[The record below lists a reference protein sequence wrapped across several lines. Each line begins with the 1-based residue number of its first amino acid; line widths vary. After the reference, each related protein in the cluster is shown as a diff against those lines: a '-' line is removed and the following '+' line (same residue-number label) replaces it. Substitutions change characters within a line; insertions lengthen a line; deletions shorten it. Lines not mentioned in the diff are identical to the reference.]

1 MKGKHQNPLKHLL
14 ATAIGDRLRSKIHR
28 LVDWEPLVDAEPGCT
43 AIIGMC
49 SRLPEVLAANIRCLN
64 KFRWPDLKRVLVV
77 VDCEETTDLRK
88 LEAETRSACSGLKIE
103 FLFYSPKQAAIAKSI
118 NLGFVYSWLSWCIAL
133 KCTNTK
139 HVLIHDYDA
148 LVLSSSLGERYRVFA
163 DSGSAVQGIT
173 WYQGNGVEAAD
184 HLATT
189 FEAFVDTKWLRSRRP
204 VELFNKVRNVGG
216 RSIDFDTTLD
226 IQHRLLTPEQRT
238 MMPMNVDALMHPSQ
252 MICQYTMFRH
262 SPAAELPCFS
272 IPMIPFFIYL
282 SGRTA
287 AIETATMAIK
297 QGDICN
303 IDLLNDG
310 TCFNLSKMDIPQ
322 VDWLLK
328 QAVQACGALQIP
340 PSRAIYEYG
349 TALYGLI
356 GTPTQDVWRGD
367 FTSKQRSWIQEAQNS

>member
-1 MKGKHQNPLKHLL
+1 MKGKHKNPLKHLF
-14 ATAIGDRLRSKIHR
+14 ASVRGDRLRSKISHM
-28 LVDWEPLVDAEPGCT
+28 VDWEPLIDPEPGCT

-49 SRLPEVLAANIRCLN
+49 SRVPEVLAANIRCLN

-77 VDCEETTDLRK
+77 VDCEETSNLRAI
-88 LEAETRSACSGLKIE
+88 EAETRTACSGLRIE
-103 FLFYSPKQAAIAKSI
+103 FIFYSPTQAALAKSLDI
-118 NLGFVYSWLSWCIAL
+118 SFVYSWLSWCIAL

-148 LVLSSSLGERYRVFA
+148 LVLSPRLEERYRTFA
-163 DSGSAVQGIT
+163 ASGAVVQGIA
-173 WYQGNGVEAAD
+173 WYKSNGIETED

-189 FEAFVDTKWLRSRRP
+189 FEAFVDTKWLRSCHP

-238 MMPMNVDALMHPSQ
+238 MAPMNADELMHPSQ

-262 SPAAELPCFS
+262 SPSAELPCFS

-282 SGRTA
+282 SGRTS
-287 AIETATMAIK
+287 AIEDATIAIK
-297 QGDICN
+297 QGEIRD

-310 TCFNLSKMDIPQ
+310 THFNFSKMDIPQ

-328 QAVQACGALQIP
+328 QAVQACVALQIP
-340 PSRAIYEYG
+340 PSRAIHEYG
-349 TALYGLI
+349 RALYGLI
-356 GTPTQDVWRGD
+356 GTPAQDVWRGD